1 MDKINVTIEC
11 GGYRITGVAG
21 DIGSHIYADDK
32 TKSAW
37 FGNAT
42 DPLLVWTGSGNLGA
56 ANFFYIESDTP
67 GKLHRFRGIE
77 YLGEVDAPRDYCK
90 MLQDLLD
97 RFDGANIIRTASN
110 SLIIVHK
117 NKAIWMGCEKV
128 YEIIGAHNTIQIAAE
143 YGIEI
148 RYISRKS
155 VSDAMVTAARNSGL
169 EFTNT
174 YERLM
179 KI

>member
-1 MDKINVTIEC
+1 MDKINVTIEY
-11 GGYRITGVAG
+11 GGYTITGSLGG
-21 DIGSHIYADDK
+21 DMNIVSDVKAKLAWYGIDNKSPWTDCNTIASHW
-32 TKSAW
+32 S
-37 FGNAT
+37 
-42 DPLLVWTGSGNLGA
+42 
-56 ANFFYIESDTP
+56 FFIESDTP
-67 GKLHRFRGIE
+67 GKLHRFRGMA

-97 RFDGANIIRTASN
+97 RFDGANIVRNAHN
-110 SLIIVHK
+110 SLIIVHN
-117 NKAIWMGCEKV
+117 NKAIWMGCEQV
-128 YEIIGAHNTIQIAAE
+128 YEIIGTHNTIQIASE

-155 VSDAMVTAARNSGL
+155 VSDAMVTAARNAGL